1 MGEEAEED
9 IGFGG
14 GVLAVVVFVGE
25 EGASWS
31 RPDSSILVEGG
42 APEWGSL
49 YSAVGVFFFF
59 SS

>member
-14 GVLAVVVFVGE
+14 GVLAVVVVFVGE

-31 RPDSSILVEGG
+31 RPDSILVEGG
-42 APEWGSL
+42 GSR
-49 YSAVGVFFFF
+49 VG
-59 SS
+59 